1 MVNMILLVQINYQKS
16 KNSRMLAKILLAFIA
31 AFVIGWLIY
40 EFKRAPY
47 LDDNGNFIDKNK
59 KD

>member
-1 MVNMILLVQINYQKS
+1 
-16 KNSRMLAKILLAFIA
+16 MLAKILLSFIA